1 MPSGAL
7 APKKVSAAGIKPRP
21 SIPIP
26 TRRMNLPSRMPLPR
40 RRPRPIPAMQREPAM
55 NDNTALVIM
64 FGIAA
69 FCLVVIPAILQAI
82 GAA

>member
-1 MPSGAL
+1 M
-7 APKKVSAAGIKPRP
+7 
-21 SIPIP
+21 
-26 TRRMNLPSRMPLPR
+26 TLPSRMPLPR
-40 RRPRPIPAMQREPAM
+40 RRPRPIPAMQCEEPAM

-64 FGIAA
+64 FGLAA

>member
-1 MPSGAL
+1 
-7 APKKVSAAGIKPRP
+7 
-21 SIPIP
+21 
-26 TRRMNLPSRMPLPR
+26 MNLPSRMPLPR